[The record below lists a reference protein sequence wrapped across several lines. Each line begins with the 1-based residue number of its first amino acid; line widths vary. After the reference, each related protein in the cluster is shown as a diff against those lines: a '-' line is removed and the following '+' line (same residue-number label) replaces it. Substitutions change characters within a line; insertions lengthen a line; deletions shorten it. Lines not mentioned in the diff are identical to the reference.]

1 MENKTKAQEL
11 GITVFPY
18 EECDSKGNVTYWEN
32 SFGSWFK
39 NEYDSNENKIY
50 YEDNSGYWEKQEFN
64 DINYVTY
71 FETIHGDWYKAEYDS
86 NGNQIYYEDNTGYWC
101 KKEYDDKGN
110 LIYFE
115 DSDGEKIDS
124 RQKTTT
130 TKFELSD
137 KQQKELDEWKEA
149 IKTIYGEYGSYTYSF
164 TPTGIGC
171 IVEVYSELANIKK
184 DFTHEED
191 W

>member
-1 MENKTKAQEL
+1 MKKTKAQEL
-11 GITVFPY
+11 GITKFPY
-18 EECDSKGNVTYWEN
+18 REFDDK
-32 SFGSWFK
+32 
-39 NEYDSNENKIY
+39 SNLIY
-50 YEDNSGYWEKQEFN
+50 YEDEEGYWFKR
-64 DINYVTY
+64 
-71 FETIHGDWYKAEYDS
+71 
-86 NGNQIYYEDNTGYWC
+86 
-101 KKEYDDKGN
+101 EYDDNGN
-110 LIYFE
+110 CLYYENCRGRIE
-115 DSDGEKIDS
+115 DS

-130 TKFELSD
+130 MKFELSD
-137 KQQKELDEWKEA
+137 KEQKEIDEWQEA